1 MVGGT
6 ESQRRQGGRMEFP
19 MGTAVSYGTRK
30 SSKDDPGEARALHSS
45 EGEFEGWCSL
55 LKRTKHLL
63 ETTGV

>member
-1 MVGGT
+1 
-6 ESQRRQGGRMEFP
+6 MEFP